1 MLRVSL
7 KNLATA
13 TRTIV
18 PEYPGLPWAVKIHP
32 EWDRSVD
39 IFPGT
44 VMTRVEGEYVA
55 PLGVAFGTVTATDQ
69 KPFGL
74 AGLFIA
80 PKHGID
86 ECTGTD
92 NFAVWV
98 GDSDAVFRVKAPAF
112 DATATWT
119 NSKNGAKTPVYAN
132 AEGLLTTAVNGEPVG
147 TLIDAQVDKGFIR
160 ISLDT
165 NYPAAPVAP

>member
-18 PEYPGLPWAVKIHP
+18 PEYPGLPYACKLHP
-32 EWDRSVD
+32 DWDRSVD
-39 IFPGT
+39 ILPGT
-44 VMTRVEGEYVA
+44 VMTRVEGEFVA
-55 PLGVAFGTVTATDQ
+55 PIGVAFGDVTATAQ

-74 AGLFIA
+74 AGLFVA

-98 GDSDAVFRVKAPAF
+98 GESDAVFRIKAPAF
-112 DATATWT
+112 DLEATWT
-119 NSKNGAKTPVYAN
+119 NSTNGEKTPVYAN
-132 AEGLLTTAVNGEPVG
+132 AEGLLTTTAGGEIVG

-160 ISLDT
+160 VSLDKH
-165 NYPAAPVAP
+165 YPAGGSGN